1 MSIDTAN
8 IKDQIIINISAD
20 SFMILHSETLDL
32 LDVYLV
38 LSAALAYIEDE
49 AESLSR
55 NEGSYLQ

>member
-49 AESLSR
+49 AESISR